1 LQKSKSL
8 GRSTLAEAKARR
20 DELAVS
26 IRRGEFVQPSK
37 QTLAE
42 WLNVWLDESVRSAR
56 RGNTVLSYQS
66 LIANHIIPALG
77 GVQLQA
83 LRSGHLSKYY
93 AEKAR
98 AGLSSGT
105 LGVHHAVLSSALSSA
120 VKQGLVTRNVAALV
134 DAKPKARTDRG
145 QGKQHCWSAEDAQ
158 SFPPAAAD
166 AGPQLAALFSLA
178 LNSGARRGELLGAR
192 WADVDLDAGTLGR
205 CMSRAASMT
214 GRGLVTPAHSIWG
227 SAVCATGVALRLSPP
242 RRARPKRTATATSP
256 GTRSARRSASTGT
269 RTRASKWMRYSALRS
284 TR

>member
-1 LQKSKSL
+1 MQKSKSL
-8 GRSTLAEAKARR
+8 GRCTVPEAKARR
-20 DELAVS
+20 DELALS

-37 QTLAE
+37 QTLAQS
-42 WLNVWLDESVRSAR
+42 LNVWLDESVRSAR

-120 VKQGLVTRNVAALV
+120 VKQGPVTRNVAALV
-134 DAKPKARTDRG
+134 DAKPKARTDRE
-145 QGKQHCWSAEDAQ
+145 QANQHCWSAEEAR
-158 SFPPAAAD
+158 SFLRAATD
-166 AGPQLAALFSLA
+166 AGPQLAALFGLA
-178 LNSGARRGELLGAR
+178 LDSGARRGELLGLR

-214 GRGLVTPAHSIWG
+214 GRGLVTPS
-227 SAVCATGVALRLSPP
+227 
-242 RRARPKRTATATSP
+242 
-256 GTRSARRSASTGT
+256 TRSGERSVSQ
-269 RTRASKWMRYSALRS
+269 R
-284 TR
+284 

>member
-1 LQKSKSL
+1 VHP
-8 GRSTLAEAKARR
+8 RRAKALR

-37 QTLAE
+37 QTLAQ

-105 LGVHHAVLSSALSSA
+105 LGVRLIRFGGHLSKGEYD
-120 VKQGLVTRNVAALV
+120 VHTDGRDDQ
-134 DAKPKARTDRG
+134 KPA
-145 QGKQHCWSAEDAQ
+145 
-158 SFPPAAAD
+158 
-166 AGPQLAALFSLA
+166 
-178 LNSGARRGELLGAR
+178 
-192 WADVDLDAGTLGR
+192 
-205 CMSRAASMT
+205 
-214 GRGLVTPAHSIWG
+214 
-227 SAVCATGVALRLSPP
+227 SPP
-242 RRARPKRTATATSP
+242 TV
-256 GTRSARRSASTGT
+256 
-269 RTRASKWMRYSALRS
+269 
-284 TR
+284 

>member
-1 LQKSKSL
+1 MRSL
-8 GRSTLAEAKARR
+8 SGSHLHRRLHNRLLRSRSDHRQAQALAEVEVVGPVHPRRAKALR

-37 QTLAE
+37 QTLAQ

-98 AGLSSGT
+98 RSVQRHTRRPPCRAQFCPCVCREAGAGDSERRRLGRCEAQGPHGSGA
-105 LGVHHAVLSSALSSA
+105 GQSAL
-120 VKQGLVTRNVAALV
+120 LVG
-134 DAKPKARTDRG
+134 RG
-145 QGKQHCWSAEDAQ
+145 GPEL
-158 SFPPAAAD
+158 PPAATD
-166 AGPQLAALFSLA
+166 VGPQLAALFSLA
-178 LNSGARRGELLGAR
+178 LDSGARRGELLGPR

-214 GRGLVTPAHSIWG
+214 GRGLVTPS
-227 SAVCATGVALRLSPP
+227 
-242 RRARPKRTATATSP
+242 
-256 GTRSARRSASTGT
+256 TRSGERSVSQ
-269 RTRASKWMRYSALRS
+269 R
-284 TR
+284 